1 MAGSVNPII
10 AGISCRCPNCGQG
23 ALFGGFLTLNAR
35 CSVCDFDLKRADSGD
50 GPAVFV
56 VLICGAIACFG
67 LLFTE
72 IAYHLPVWLELTIW
86 LPIAAA
92 LCIGA
97 LRPFKSVL
105 VALQFHNHAS
115 EGRLKAP
122 QVSPPGADASG
133 RDLRGGEVGDDRQEP

>member
-1 MAGSVNPII
+1 MTGGVNPII

-35 CSVCDFDLKRADSGD
+35 CPVCDFDLAKADSGD

-72 IAYHLPVWLELTIW
+72 ISFHLPVWIELCIW
-86 LPIAAA
+86 LPIAAG
-92 LCIGA
+92 LCVGA

-105 VALQFHNHAS
+105 VALQFHNKAS
-115 EGRLKAP
+115 EGRLQSLREA
-122 QVSPPGADASG
+122 SPVDQEGGNDAQG
-133 RDLRGGEVGDDRQEP
+133 

>member
-1 MAGSVNPII
+1 MAAGSVNPII
-10 AGISCRCPNCGQG
+10 AGIGCRCPNCGQG
-23 ALFGGFLTLNAR
+23 ALFGGFLTLNTH
-35 CSVCDFDLKRADSGD
+35 CPVCDVDLAKADSGD

-72 IAYHLPVWLELTIW
+72 ISFHLPVWIELSIW

-105 VALQFHNHAS
+105 VALQFHHRAA
-115 EGRLKAP
+115 EGRLATRRDTLP
-122 QVSPPGADASG
+122 VEPEAGSDAQG
-133 RDLRGGEVGDDRQEP
+133 